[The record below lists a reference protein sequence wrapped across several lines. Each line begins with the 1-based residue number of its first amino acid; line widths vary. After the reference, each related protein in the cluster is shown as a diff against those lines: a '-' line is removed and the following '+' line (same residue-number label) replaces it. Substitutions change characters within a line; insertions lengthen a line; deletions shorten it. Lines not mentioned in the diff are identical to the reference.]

1 MPEIKK
7 VCYITRQPRGDD
19 PGAIEISYYTM
30 DGFVQMCDE
39 AGRLMGKKVALNG
52 DVAQ

>member
-1 MPEIKK
+1 MSEIKS
-7 VCYITRQPRGDD
+7 VCITRQQPRGKN

-39 AGRLMGKKVALNG
+39 AGRLMGYL
-52 DVAQ
+52 